1 MQLFIASDHRG
12 FDLKN
17 YVKNYLESKG
27 YEVVDVGDKKLNPND
42 DYPLFATKAVRKILL
57 ADNKTTKAI
66 LFCGSGQGMVM
77 AANRFKG
84 IRAGLGWSVEAAK
97 GIRNDEDSNVLVI
110 PADVFST
117 DKDKLHVIIETWLNT
132 PFANAPRY
140 RRRLQELDEL
150 VS

>member
-150 VS
+150 S